1 MHQKNNKLIT
11 SLDNLLEL
19 CNSFRASGKKII
31 MTNGCFDIIH
41 TGHIYLLTEA
51 KKLGDLLVVALNSD
65 SSVKLNK
72 GDVRPINSDIDRA
85 YVLSAIQNVDYI
97 IIFNEETPEKIIS
110 SILPDILVKGSDYQ
124 GKYIAGQKFL
134 EKHGK
139 KIALIDLVEGK
150 STTELINKIDNI
162 NP

>member
-1 MHQKNNKLIT
+1 MSWKVHQKNNKLIT
-11 SLDNLLEL
+11 SLDSLLEL

-85 YVLSAIQNVDYI
+85 YVL
-97 IIFNEETPEKIIS
+97 
-110 SILPDILVKGSDYQ
+110 
-124 GKYIAGQKFL
+124 
-134 EKHGK
+134 
-139 KIALIDLVEGK
+139 
-150 STTELINKIDNI
+150 
-162 NP
+162 

>member
-11 SLDNLLEL
+11 SLDSLLEL

-97 IIFNEETPEKIIS
+97 IIFNEKTPEEIIS
-110 SILPDILVKGSDYQ
+110 TILPDILVKGSDY
-124 GKYIAGQKFL
+124 KDKHIAGQKCL

-150 STTELINKIDNI
+150 STTELINKIDKFNS
-162 NP
+162 